1 MNSVFL
7 GFISPYVSSYSL
19 KKKKIMVALIFGG
32 LGFRVFFV
40 RVLG

>member
-19 KKKKIMVALIFGG
+19 KKKIMVALIFGG